1 MWTVFRQSLERGW
14 GQVLGWGL
22 SLGVLGG
29 YLVKFY
35 DTIADQRAA
44 YEQLLQAFPQEVFAF
59 FGDMQTMFTP
69 EGFLHVEF
77 FSYMPLILGIHAVLA
92 GSGLLAADEE
102 AGVLDLVLSH
112 PVSRWRLFLGRLA
125 GFLAVTFG
133 ILALCWAGMLIGQRG
148 STLDYAGAVMLRPYI
163 SLASQLLFFGCLALL
178 LSMVLP
184 SRRSAGMVAGLALV
198 GSFFLV
204 ALGRIDDRLADAAQ
218 LSPMFYYQ
226 GGEAL
231 SGLNAGWTLGLL
243 ALAILMA
250 GLAGWRF
257 ARRDIRVAGEGSLG
271 LFPRRLSKA

>member
-1 MWTVFRQSLERGW
+1 
-14 GQVLGWGL
+14 
-22 SLGVLGG
+22 
-29 YLVKFY
+29 
-35 DTIADQRAA
+35 
-44 YEQLLQAFPQEVFAF
+44 
-59 FGDMQTMFTP
+59 
-69 EGFLHVEF
+69 
-77 FSYMPLILGIHAVLA
+77 
-92 GSGLLAADEE
+92 
-102 AGVLDLVLSH
+102 
-112 PVSRWRLFLGRLA
+112 
-125 GFLAVTFG
+125 
-133 ILALCWAGMLIGQRG
+133 
-148 STLDYAGAVMLRPYI
+148 
-163 SLASQLLFFGCLALL
+163 
-178 LSMVLP
+178 MVLP

>member
-22 SLGVLGG
+22 SLGALAG

-35 DTIADQRAA
+35 DTIAEQRASF
-44 YEQLLQAFPQEVFAF
+44 ELLLQSYPRELFAF
-59 FGDMQTMFTP
+59 FGDMETMFTP
-69 EGFLHVEF
+69 EGFLNVEF

-102 AGVLDLVLSH
+102 AGVLDLVLAH
-112 PVSRWRLFLGRLA
+112 PVSRWRMFLGRLG
-125 GFLAVTFG
+125 GFVVIVSS
-133 ILALCWAGMLIGQRG
+133 ILAICWVGMLIGQRG
-148 STLDYAGAVMLRPYI
+148 STLDYTWAVMLRPFI
-163 SLASQLLFFGCLALL
+163 SLASQLLFFGSLALL

-204 ALGRIDDRLADAAQ
+204 ALGRIDERLADAAR

-231 SGLNAGWTLGLL
+231 SGLNVGWTVGLL
-243 ALAILMA
+243 ALTVLMA
-250 GLAGWRF
+250 GVAGWRF
-257 ARRDIRVAGEGSLG
+257 LRRDIRVAGEGSLG
-271 LFPRRLSKA
+271 LLPRRLSKA